1 MTIYGVSQ
9 SSGVERRLKI
19 EMGAH
24 GLVLTFIDHVGGKE
38 RQRILVP
45 VDDLLAAITEAP
57 GGGCTVEGISPPNG
71 PKMQLQVEVR
81 RNEVLLQVS
90 ALAQQESTDVAVG
103 LDDLQDAM
111 EGVIHRA

>member
-19 EMGAH
+19 EMGAE
-24 GLVLTFIDHVGGKE
+24 GIVLIFIDHAGGHE

-45 VDDLLAAITEAP
+45 VDDLLGAITDPPA
-57 GGGCTVEGISPPNG
+57 GGSTVAGVSPPNG
-71 PKMQLQVEVR
+71 PKMQLHVEVR
-81 RNEVLLQVS
+81 RNEVLLK
-90 ALAQQESTDVAVG
+90 ATAAAGEGTDAAVG

-111 EGVIHRA
+111 EGIINRG